1 TGVRAVKRCHRCLA
15 FAVALLALAPT
26 RADQPEPKAKSQPKG
41 KTDLELIQGTW
52 QIVALEAGGKPE
64 PERNYKWNSFT
75 FSRDKSNDKAVLREV
90 GHLPTD
96 FTFKLDPIPTPKT
109 IDLTTK
115 TGITL
120 RGIYKLEGDD
130 LTVCLSVGSSRPTEF
145 ATKAGGDTETFTL
158 KRSKW

>member
-1 TGVRAVKRCHRCLA
+1 
-15 FAVALLALAPT
+15 
-26 RADQPEPKAKSQPKG
+26 
-41 KTDLELIQGTW
+41 IQGTW

-130 LTVCLSVGSSRPTEF
+130 LTMCLSVGSSRPTEF

-158 KRSKW
+158 KRSKWEKYTDRTFGFSVEMPGKPEERVRTTDTPAGMTSTTFLVARSD